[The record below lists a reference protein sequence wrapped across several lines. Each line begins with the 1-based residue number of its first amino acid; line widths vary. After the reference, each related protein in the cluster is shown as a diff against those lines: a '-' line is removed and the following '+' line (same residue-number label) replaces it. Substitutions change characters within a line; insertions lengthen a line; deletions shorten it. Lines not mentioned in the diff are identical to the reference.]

1 MFCRKKK
8 FPGRGIIEKIK
19 LCSKG
24 TVTLP
29 AALRRK
35 YKLKPGDVLTLADL
49 GDGCLVVYARL
60 SRVASITNEIRKI
73 KKKKDLSVTDLYQ
86 TLDQE
91 REEYYRRNYGGQVK
105 PNS

>member
-1 MFCRKKK
+1 M
-8 FPGRGIIEKIK
+8 EKIK

-29 AALRRK
+29 AALCRK
-35 YKLKPGDVLTLADL
+35 YKLKPGDWLTLADL
-49 GDGCLVVYARL
+49 GDGCLIVYAKL
-60 SRVASITNEIRKI
+60 SSVASITNEIRRI
-73 KKKKDLSVTDLYQ
+73 EKKKDLSLTDLYQ

-91 REEYYRRNYGGQVK
+91 RKEYYRRNYGDQVK